1 MVAGLGKNPDHPD
14 GAPPPAVDSAGVYLG
29 VSLEDLNYGQLR
41 RKGECELGTS
51 SEPTGL
57 RAVSPTAR
65 RDATL
70 AVATGPGVSPSARS
84 QSIWTPDRRP
94 LPGRGAGGDLVRW
107 R

>member
-1 MVAGLGKNPDHPD
+1 MVARLGKNPDHPD

-65 RDATL
+65 RGRRLSVSSVEAAAL
-70 AVATGPGVSPSARS
+70 PEGV
-84 QSIWTPDRRP
+84 
-94 LPGRGAGGDLVRW
+94 
-107 R
+107 